1 MNTRKT
7 STLKRIEVNLCY
19 EVGITLFARI
29 SRFLFAA
36 ETFSATLV
44 AWGDLDWL
52 KVGLSVILNR
62 LSLDTYLLRD
72 LTTSPDLMSLRR
84 LRDPCVCFHTDRVV
98 IASGILYHLVVPCC
112 IDRLHV

>member
-19 EVGITLFARI
+19 EVGITQFARI

-52 KVGLSVILNR
+52 KVGLSVI
-62 LSLDTYLLRD
+62 
-72 LTTSPDLMSLRR
+72 
-84 LRDPCVCFHTDRVV
+84 
-98 IASGILYHLVVPCC
+98 
-112 IDRLHV
+112 